1 MHIPVVYKH
10 NFTHI
15 AKSRATVVPK
25 WSKRKPLGSV
35 KKLFIK
41 EVMVKISENCSSCAL
56 QSVGNAEKDSGV
68 FRCIIDKQ
76 VMQQFWKQCSN
87 IYS

>member
-1 MHIPVVYKH
+1 MDESFRGACSKQMHIPVVYKH

-56 QSVGNAEKDSGV
+56 QSVGNAEKDINKKTAV
-68 FRCIIDKQ
+68 YLDA
-76 VMQQFWKQCSN
+76 
-87 IYS
+87 